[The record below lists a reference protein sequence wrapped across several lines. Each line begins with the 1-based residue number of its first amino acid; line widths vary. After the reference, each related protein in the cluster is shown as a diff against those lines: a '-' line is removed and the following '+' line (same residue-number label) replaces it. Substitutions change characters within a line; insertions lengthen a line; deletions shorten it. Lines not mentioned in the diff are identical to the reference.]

1 MLCKHCGAQL
11 TPGSQYCQVCG
22 AKQLPDYSSDAA
34 APTSNAG
41 AFAVPES
48 AGGGS
53 LLIEDI
59 PALRVENTAKVVDA
73 PTFAQR
79 GEMLTL
85 QGVNTYY
92 GPNHVLKDLSVEVR
106 QGEIVCLLGAN
117 AAGKTTTMKTIFGL
131 VKPRS
136 GTISIAGERIDTLGT
151 DQIIKHGM
159 SLVPEA
165 RRVFSRMSVRE
176 NLEMGAFNINNKAEI
191 QTGIDQVYT
200 LFPRLKE
207 RDKQTAGTM
216 SGGEQ
221 QMLAMGRALMAR
233 PRLICMDEP
242 SMGLSPILV
251 QTVFDTIQ
259 RIRQQG
265 VTVFL
270 VEQNAFMALN
280 IADRGYVLQQ
290 GQIVI
295 SDTAPNLLT
304 NDIVRRAYLGG

>member
-1 MLCKHCGAQL
+1 MMNDVA
-11 TPGSQYCQVCG
+11 SQ
-22 AKQLPDYSSDAA
+22 
-34 APTSNAG
+34 
-41 AFAVPES
+41 
-48 AGGGS
+48 
-53 LLIEDI
+53 
-59 PALRVENTAKVVDA
+59 NTAQPVDTS
-73 PTFAQR
+73 TFAQR
-79 GEMLTL
+79 GEMLAL

-176 NLEMGAFNINNKAEI
+176 NLEMGAFNINEKATIEE
-191 QTGIDQVYT
+191 GIDQVYT

-290 GQIVI
+290 GQIVL

-304 NDIVRRAYLGG
+304 NDLVRRAYLGG

>member
-1 MLCKHCGAQL
+1 ML
-11 TPGSQYCQVCG
+11 
-22 AKQLPDYSSDAA
+22 
-34 APTSNAG
+34 
-41 AFAVPES
+41 E
-48 AGGGS
+48 
-53 LLIEDI
+53 
-59 PALRVENTAKVVDA
+59 
-73 PTFAQR
+73 
-79 GEMLTL
+79 L

-92 GPNHVLKDLSVEVR
+92 GPSHILRDVTLKINK
-106 QGEIVCLLGAN
+106 GEIVCLLGAN

-131 VKPRS
+131 AKPRS
-136 GTISIAGERIDTLGT
+136 GQITLEGERIDTLGT
-151 DQIIKHGM
+151 DAIIKRGL

-176 NLEMGAFNINNKAEI
+176 NLEMGAFMIADRPTVLKEI
-191 QTGIDQVYT
+191 DRVYT

-207 RDKQTAGTM
+207 RDKQLAGTL

-221 QMLAMGRALMAR
+221 QMLAMGRALMAK

-259 RIRQQG
+259 SIRQEG

-290 GQIVI
+290 GQIVLT
-295 SDTAPNLLT
+295 DTAKNLLT
-304 NDIVRRAYLGG
+304 NDLVRRAYLGG